1 MRTPKNP
8 KEFVIT
14 GESLRTEN
22 QSLMLRK
29 DDPEFKALVDRVV
42 GGMMKSGEMEKLY
55 NRWFMSPIPPK
66 NININYPLNAET
78 RDAFANPSSKG
89 I

>member
-1 MRTPKNP
+1 M
-8 KEFVIT
+8 F
-14 GESLRTEN
+14 
-22 QSLMLRK
+22 RK
-29 DDPEFKALVDRVV
+29 DDPQMKTLVDRVV

-55 NRWFMSPIPPK
+55 NQWFMSPIPPK

-78 RDAFANPSSKG
+78 KEAFANPSSKG

>member
-1 MRTPKNP
+1 M
-8 KEFVIT
+8 
-14 GESLRTEN
+14 
-22 QSLMLRK
+22 
-29 DDPEFKALVDRVV
+29 DRVV
-42 GGMMKSGEMEKLY
+42 GGMMQSGEMEKLY

-66 NININYPLNAET
+66 NIHINDPRNAET